1 MDFPEIVRRFAA
13 AAAKGDGVALAD
25 LFAEDG
31 VYVDGFYGAFQGRA
45 AIAAMLRDH
54 FFSAARDFRWEMLD
68 PVGNDRVGYARYLFS
83 YTSTLPDSA
92 GRRVAFE
99 GVGIFE
105 LEGGRIRRYR
115 EVFDK
120 GIALAQLDFAPER
133 IKKSL
138 LRWAREQ
145 NARPDFGAHVA

>member
-13 AAAKGDGVALAD
+13 AAAKGDGAALAE

-31 VYVDGFYGAFQGRA
+31 VYIDGFYGAFQGRA
-45 AIAAMLRDH
+45 AIATMLREH
-54 FFSAARDFRWEMLD
+54 FFATAKDFRWEMLD
-68 PVGNDRVGYARYLFS
+68 PVGNNRTGYARYLFS

-92 GRRVAFE
+92 GKRVAFE
-99 GVGIFE
+99 GVGLFE

-138 LRWAREQ
+138 ARWAREQ
-145 NARPDFGAHVA
+145 NARPDFRAHVG

>member
-13 AAAKGDGVALAD
+13 AAAKGDGAALAE

-31 VYVDGFYGAFQGRA
+31 VYVDGFYGAFQGRP
-45 AIAAMLRDH
+45 AIAAMLGEH
-54 FFSAARDFRWEMLD
+54 FFATAKDFRWEMLD

-83 YTSTLPDSA
+83 YSSTLPESR
-92 GRRVAFE
+92 GKRVAFE

-105 LEGGRIRRYR
+105 LADGRIRRYR

-138 LRWAREQ
+138 ARWAREQ
-145 NARPDFGAHVA
+145 NARPDFRAHVA